1 MKKYIYLA
9 IIILFCVLACTC
21 MFQCSRISLL
31 NNQLN
36 TSTANEMALQ
46 DRLTSAQNDMVVYS
60 NTIINLKHSKD
71 STVQELIKTKEKLK
85 IKDKELL
92 AMGSMNTTITIHDTC
107 TLRDTIFKEP
117 DFRMDTT
124 FADQWK
130 TIQLGLRYPDTI
142 NIGCEVKSD
151 KDVFI
156 TKTREYA
163 EEPHWF
169 FICRWFQRKVD
180 VIRVKIEEKNP
191 FVSSQEN
198 VFIKV
203 LE

>member
-9 IIILFCVLACTC
+9 IIIIFCILTCTC
-21 MFQCSRISLL
+21 MYQCSRISSL

-130 TIQLGLRYPDTI
+130 TIQLGLRYPDSITV
-142 NIGCEVKSD
+142 GCEVKSD
-151 KDVFI
+151 KDVFV
-156 TKTREYA
+156 TVEKEFVDT
-163 EEPHWF
+163 PSKCF
-169 FICRWFQRKVD
+169 FIRWFQKKIKVAK
-180 VIRVKIEEKNP
+180 VKVEEKNP
-191 FVSSQEN
+191 HVSSQEN

>member
-9 IIILFCVLACTC
+9 IIILFCVLTCTC

-130 TIQLGLRYPDTI
+130 TIQLGLRY
-142 NIGCEVKSD
+142 
-151 KDVFI
+151 
-156 TKTREYA
+156 
-163 EEPHWF
+163 
-169 FICRWFQRKVD
+169 
-180 VIRVKIEEKNP
+180 
-191 FVSSQEN
+191 
-198 VFIKV
+198 
-203 LE
+203 L

>member
-21 MFQCSRISLL
+21 MFQCSRISSL

-92 AMGSMNTTITIHDTC
+92 AMGSMNTTITVHDTC
-107 TLRDTIFKEP
+107 TLHDTIFRE
-117 DFRMDTT
+117 DFRLDTT
-124 FADQWK
+124 LADNWK

-151 KDVFI
+151 KDVFV
-156 TKTREYA
+156 TVEKEFVDT
-163 EEPHWF
+163 PSKCF
-169 FICRWFQRKVD
+169 FIRWFQKKQN
-180 VIRVKIEEKNP
+180 VIRVKIDEKNP
-191 FVSSQEN
+191 FVTNTQN
-198 VFIKV
+198 VFIRV
-203 LE
+203 LED

>member
-9 IIILFCVLACTC
+9 ILLIFCILTCTC
-21 MFQCSRISLL
+21 MFKCSRISSL

-36 TSTANEMALQ
+36 TSTANEKALF
-46 DRLTSAQNDMVVYS
+46 DRLTGAQNDMVVYS

-71 STVQELIKTKEKLK
+71 STMQELIKTKEKLK

-92 AMGSMNTTITIHDTC
+92 AMGSMNTTITVHDTC
-107 TLRDTIFKEP
+107 TLHDTIFRE
-117 DFRMDTT
+117 DFRLDTIL
-124 FADQWK
+124 ADNWK

-151 KDVFI
+151 KDVFV
-156 TKTREYA
+156 TKTREYV

-169 FICRWFQRKVD
+169 FICRWFQKKHD
-180 VIRVKIEEKNP
+180 VIRVKIDEKSP
-191 FVSSQEN
+191 YISSQEN

-203 LE
+203 ID

>member
-1 MKKYIYLA
+1 MKKYIYIGIL
-9 IIILFCVLACTC
+9 IIFCILTCTC
-21 MFQCSRISLL
+21 MYQCSRISSL

-92 AMGSMNTTITIHDTC
+92 AMGSMNTTITVHDTC
-107 TLRDTIFKEP
+107 TLHDTIFRE
-117 DFRMDTT
+117 DFRLDTT
-124 FADQWK
+124 LADNWK
-130 TIQLGLRYPDTI
+130 TIQLGLRYPDSITV
-142 NIGCEVKSD
+142 GCEVKSD

>member
-1 MKKYIYLA
+1 MKKYFYLA
-9 IIILFCVLACTC
+9 ILLIFCILTCTC
-21 MFQCSRISLL
+21 MYQCSYIKSLNDKL
-31 NNQLN
+31 D
-36 TSTANEMALQ
+36 TSTANEKALF
-46 DRLTSAQNDMVVYS
+46 DRLTGAQNDMVVYS

-92 AMGSMNTTITIHDTC
+92 AMGSMNTTITVHDT
-107 TLRDTIFKEP
+107 LQLHDTIFRE
-117 DFRMDTT
+117 DFRLDTT
-124 FADQWK
+124 LVDNWK

-191 FVSSQEN
+191 FVTSQED

>member
-9 IIILFCVLACTC
+9 IIIIFCILTCTC
-21 MFQCSRISLL
+21 MYQCSHIKSLNDKL
-31 NNQLN
+31 D
-36 TSTANEMALQ
+36 TSTANEKALF
-46 DRLTSAQNDMVVYS
+46 DRLTGAQNDMVVYS

-71 STVQELIKTKEKLK
+71 STVQELINTKEKLK

-92 AMGSMNTTITIHDTC
+92 AMGSMNTTITVHDTC
-107 TLRDTIFKEP
+107 TLHDTIFRE
-117 DFRMDTT
+117 DFRLDTT
-124 FADQWK
+124 LADNWK
-130 TIQLGLRYPDTI
+130 TIQLGLRYPDSITV
-142 NIGCEVKSD
+142 GCEVKSD